1 MFIKK
6 DQDTL
11 YTFRVLLLSKIL
23 LITFGYCF
31 LLLSFSLFEILPFPT
46 VYQYLLFVFVIINL
60 VAYYL
65 LHKKNKYFFAFNL
78 VLFSSIFTFSVMVLT
93 LEYNEYRLIWFIFIS
108 IASFMFGGK
117 KYGMVIT
124 ALIIA
129 IVFLLFKEYSL
140 SLSIY
145 AISSFSGS
153 MIILSFFLYSFL
165 TKIENDEKTFNT
177 RIIEEIEKRQA
188 HENTLLRQQ
197 RMTNMGEMVDAIA
210 HQWRQPLM
218 QSNIILLDIY
228 ETLEDKNYDNNF
240 RRNKIK
246 EVVDLTAHMSQTI
259 DDFRYLLTD
268 NKEKISF
275 ALDESIE
282 EVLKLMKNRLANIE
296 IISTMNEAEIFSLK
310 NEFVQALVIIIS
322 NAIEILNNKKITNKK
337 IYINIKEDENSFFV
351 SIEDNAKGINKKIIS
366 KVFDAYFTTKKQDG
380 GTGLGLHIA
389 KILIEQNM
397 YGKLTVQNGNY
408 GAKFTIKIGKKDGE
422 KFKTI

>member
-1 MFIKK
+1 
-6 DQDTL
+6 
-11 YTFRVLLLSKIL
+11 
-23 LITFGYCF
+23 
-31 LLLSFSLFEILPFPT
+31 
-46 VYQYLLFVFVIINL
+46 
-60 VAYYL
+60 
-65 LHKKNKYFFAFNL
+65 
-78 VLFSSIFTFSVMVLT
+78 MVLT